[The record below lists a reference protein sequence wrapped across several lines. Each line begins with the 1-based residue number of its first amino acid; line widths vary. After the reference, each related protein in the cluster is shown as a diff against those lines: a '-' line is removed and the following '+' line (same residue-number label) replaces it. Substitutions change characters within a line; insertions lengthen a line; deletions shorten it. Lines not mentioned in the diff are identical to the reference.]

1 MHEFIFGAK
10 GRVPPKVCRSNG
22 ETSLLPLSG
31 IACSGV
37 SYAVLKSDPSPFVF
51 LLRCYFLR
59 RDTSSIPIG
68 TTTFPNQLPEALLS
82 ANVGALGVLLGE
94 PSHASL
100 NQNRNVSRH
109 TGAG

>member
-1 MHEFIFGAK
+1 MPQQRRNKPTAAQRYRLFRCII
-10 GRVPPKVCRSNG
+10 CR
-22 ETSLLPLSG
+22 
-31 IACSGV
+31 
-37 SYAVLKSDPSPFVF
+37 LKSDPSPFVF